1 MHCHQRPDEPRPA
14 TEIMSESI
22 KHLMHWG
29 WPMSPLALAA
39 MMMPAA
45 GFSTTNPPGGSSTCT
60 NSCDCHSSFSNDPP
74 TPLIPA
80 APRPPPPVLVGAT
93 TQGFGKFIPCQF
105 CEMKSAIYNV
115 TEGKPCHKDLT
126 DRLRERWNDFDERN
140 FEVGNKEFGD
150 ICVGQAKELD
160 IETTFWDGSSPW
172 YSRPDWLTRH
182 WTAPENKK
190 LELDKICCTYYT
202 KGDPTSPCMCSD
214 GTRFISNYPVIDD
227 HDDGRRF

>member
-1 MHCHQRPDEPRPA
+1 MHGHQRPDEPRPA

-60 NSCDCHSSFSNDPP
+60 NSCDCHNSFSNDPP

-80 APRPPPPVLVGAT
+80 APRPPAPVLLGAT
-93 TQGFGKFIPCQF
+93 TQDFGDIPCQP

-115 TEGKPCHKDLT
+115 TKGEPCYKDVMDKLQGS
-126 DRLRERWNDFDERN
+126 WNGFDQRN
-140 FEVGNKEFGD
+140 FKVSNEALGSD
-150 ICVGQAKELD
+150 ICVGRGQKNS
-160 IETTFWDGSSPW
+160 I
-172 YSRPDWLTRH
+172 
-182 WTAPENKK
+182 
-190 LELDKICCTYYT
+190 
-202 KGDPTSPCMCSD
+202 
-214 GTRFISNYPVIDD
+214 
-227 HDDGRRF
+227 